1 MDGRHLVRRYAILG
15 GALGLSALLL
25 TGCGSSSHAGSPNT
39 AVAGQLAKGELPS
52 SGGKGAGSAGTTVP
66 LAKQN
71 TITALFTAVGSFQSC
86 LQGLGVTF
94 IGIPDA
100 SNPNSPTNNPSYL
113 KSLTTCAAQSNI
125 LQALKSEQDA
135 QSNLTLSQIRTEN
148 KEYLKWRTC
157 MIGKGWQIPTPT
169 PNAQGLL
176 FSFGGTSGA
185 GASVAGIV
193 PPPGKSILSTSDMQT
208 CANLAVG

>member
-1 MDGRHLVRRYAILG
+1 MDGRRHVVRRYAVLG
-15 GALGLSALLL
+15 WALGLSALLL
-25 TGCGSSSHAGSPNT
+25 TGCGGSSKAASQNT

-52 SGGKGAGSAGTTVP
+52 SGAKGAGAGTTVP

-113 KSLTTCAAQSNI
+113 KSLTTCAAKSNI

-176 FSFGGTSGA
+176 FSFGGTG
-185 GASVAGIV
+185 GTGTSVAGIV